1 MYENWKKTN
10 GIECEKMTPKQ
21 ADDFVRQVKQSTDPK
36 IRSFNYRIFQRII
49 NGAMRQI
56 PVRSNE

>member
-10 GIECEKMTPKQ
+10 GIECKKMTPKQ

-36 IRSFNYRIFQRII
+36 TRSLNHRIFQRII